1 MPLADLRYLY
11 HMALVDGMLALSG
24 TSNMCLLWGEMRMYD
39 QVCAVGTHHKTS
51 NWDFL

>member
-39 QVCAVGTHHKTS
+39 QA
-51 NWDFL
+51 